1 MDMSADR
8 STMASGSNA
17 NGAPLVEQAKQQAGQ
32 VVQQTKQAASRVADQ
47 AVQQVKTQVETGKE
61 RASGS
66 LEDVA
71 QALYSTSETLRERN
85 QEAIGTVAQTGAE
98 LVDQVSD
105 YFRERSVDQIAQ
117 DVEGFARRQAGLF
130 LGAAFA
136 VGFMLSRFMKSSS
149 PNGSVARPYG
159 DVQAGGYGRA
169 TGSLVPASESY
180 GSEITSAGSSTY
192 PSATPTVAPLGES
205 SPAASAPPSGGVR

>member
-1 MDMSADR
+1 MEMSADR
-8 STMASGSNA
+8 STMAAENSA
-17 NGAPLVEQAKQQAGQ
+17 NGAPLVDQAKQQAGQ

-47 AVQQVKTQVETGKE
+47 AVQQVRSQIATGKE

-71 QALYSTSETLRERN
+71 QALHATSETLRERN
-85 QEAIGTVAQTGAE
+85 QESIGSVAQTGAE

-105 YFRERSVDQIAQ
+105 YFRERSVDQITQ

-136 VGFMLSRFMKSSS
+136 AGFMLSRFLKSSS
-149 PNGSVARPYG
+149 PNEGASGTYAGEPGS
-159 DVQAGGYGRA
+159 GYGRA
-169 TGSLVPASESY
+169 TGALMPADERY
-180 GSEITSAGSSTY
+180 GSATTATERATY
-192 PSATPTVAPLGES
+192 P
-205 SPAASAPPSGGVR
+205 